1 MINQPEQLT
10 DARRPRSVVRLTS
23 SQSSGATVTDTL
35 TGWVEWEVNTNAFY
49 QADTFRV
56 TFAQS
61 GLPDAYN
68 LAWWASQRQ
77 MWIEILAGLPDDPD
91 NIDESQMKTWIY
103 GMVDEV
109 HYDPVKR
116 TIEVSG
122 RDLTALMIDTKTTLK
137 WQNLVASD
145 IVTEIA
151 WDHGLSTETPD
162 GTPTVTPTLIPA
174 GKYCNDDNASM
185 TDQRSEWDLLTW
197 LAQQE
202 GFVVFVRGQNIYF
215 QPKPNP
221 ATDAYVIE
229 WQQTGQSGIPQA
241 NVAAIS
247 FSRNLTLTRDVT
259 VQVQSWTYDYPTKPY
274 VKTATAKHNEGSPGE
289 PQTYNYVIPN
299 LTPDQAAQR
308 AQAYLDELTAHEVK
322 MSASLPADNLLDVTS
337 IIEVTGT
344 GSDFDQL
351 YYPEE
356 IVRRMSL
363 EEGYVMEV
371 SAKNSSP
378 LSTETT

>member
-1 MINQPEQLT
+1 MINKPEILT
-10 DARRPRSVVRLTS
+10 GARRPRSVVRITS
-23 SQSSGATVTDTL
+23 WQSLGVKATAAV

-49 QADTFRV
+49 QADTFHI

-61 GLPDAYN
+61 GLPDTYN
-68 LAWWASQRQ
+68 PVWWASQRQ

-91 NIDESQMKTWIY
+91 NLDAGQMTTWMY
-103 GMVDEV
+103 GMADEV

-145 IVTEIA
+145 IVIQIA
-151 WDHGLSTETPD
+151 KGHGLLTQTPD
-162 GTPTVTPTLIPA
+162 GKPTVTPTAIPA

-202 GFVVFVRGQNIYF
+202 GFVVYVRGQNIFF
-215 QPKPNP
+215 QPKPDP
-221 ATDAYVIE
+221 ASNAYVIE
-229 WQQTGQSGIPQA
+229 WQQSGQDAKA
-241 NVAAIS
+241 NVAGIS

-274 VKTATAKHNEGSPGE
+274 VKTATAKHNEGSPGS

-308 AQAYLDELTAHEVK
+308 AQSCLDELTAHEVK

-337 IIEVTGT
+337 IIQVTGT

-363 EEGYVMEV
+363 DEGYVMEV
-371 SAKNSSP
+371 SAKSSSP
-378 LSTETT
+378 LYTVTM